1 VQLLEARRGVLTDV
15 GASREWSIGS
25 VTGCGRCRAP
35 SCLITEILR
44 SAASAVRFL
53 PLRIVDGADTID
65 ASGNDDVVVVS
76 DTEKATEE
84 GDASDDTDN
93 EAVEAAMGDRE
104 AQEPGGSKDIEDFCM
119 LRRVTG
125 AEGESLLSK
134 KAATASDSRA
144 GTAIRS
150 LFDRRLG
157 FVLVVQEMSDGAEA
171 AFTAESETN
180 VASVRARTLRA
191 EELLAAG
198 RVF

>member
-1 VQLLEARRGVLTDV
+1 
-15 GASREWSIGS
+15 

-144 GTAIRS
+144 GTAIR
-150 LFDRRLG
+150 RLG
-157 FVLVVQEMSDGAEA
+157 FVLVVQEMSDGAET